1 LQEEP
6 CRNSSRDLLMLKVSH
21 PRGASQRRLPDGEA
35 LCAASPCARHVTP
48 AAALPHGPQ
57 GVHVRDVSYRSRAYS
72 PWSCSPSP
80 HHGADAPFEA
90 SLWPL
95 PCPLGHAAQRG
106 PTGGGPFLRPS
117 GGDVWK
123 CRSPPAR
130 TCPDA
135 RPNRGF
141 VAFSQVLSNATAA
154 RWSCPP
160 AYGGFLLPPPPPSF
174 SWPLCV
180 SPRPQSAADGACCVR
195 RGGRNQ
201 VPCQRTSLCL
211 PRLSLLR
218 AVCLSLS
225 FCLAGADPAKC
236 VCREMM
242 DHDAPAEM
250 AVCGLRRDTGGGR
263 GVV

>member
-1 LQEEP
+1 MPQLASGERLARAP
-6 CRNSSRDLLMLKVSH
+6 K
-21 PRGASQRRLPDGEA
+21 PRLCGFFAGSQQCHCGAVEL
-35 LCAASPCARHVTP
+35 
-48 AAALPHGPQ
+48 
-57 GVHVRDVSYRSRAYS
+57 
-72 PWSCSPSP
+72 
-80 HHGADAPFEA
+80 
-90 SLWPL
+90 
-95 PCPLGHAAQRG
+95 
-106 PTGGGPFLRPS
+106 
-117 GGDVWK
+117 
-123 CRSPPAR
+123 PAR
-130 TCPDA
+130 IW
-135 RPNRGF
+135 RI
-141 VAFSQVLSNATAA
+141 S
-154 RWSCPP
+154 P
-160 AYGGFLLPPPPPSF
+160 APAPPSF

-180 SPRPQSAADGACCVR
+180 SPRPRSAADGACCVR